1 MRILNVIVTTQPD
14 GLLSIQSFGIVDE
27 QDSSTV
33 VEQAEKLFVE
43 QVVHYSDFEIES
55 EEADNLRVDAEQFTD
70 DGCYELNDEDETTV
84 WLSWTTI
91 ENVQI

>member
-43 QVVHYSDFEIES
+43 QVVHHSDFEIES